1 MRVHGIGVDMVR
13 ISRVEASLLRFGVRF
28 AERILS
34 AAELSSFH
42 QTSRK
47 AALLSKHF
55 AAKEA
60 LVKALGTGFT
70 HGVSW
75 RHIEVHR
82 DPLGKPYLVCRE
94 RALELLR
101 ARAVAE
107 LHLSL
112 CDEDAYALAF
122 VVLLK
127 E

>member
-1 MRVHGIGVDMVR
+1 MRVYGIGVDMVR
-13 ISRVEASLLRFGVRF
+13 IPRVEASLLRFGARF

-34 AAELSSFH
+34 AAELASFH
-42 QTSRK
+42 RTSRK

-70 HGVSW
+70 QGVSW
-75 RHIEVHR
+75 RHIEVHHDR
-82 DPLGKPYLVCRE
+82 LGKPFLVCKE

-101 ARAVAE
+101 ARAVVE
-107 LHLSL
+107 FHLSL

-122 VVLLK
+122 VVLIK